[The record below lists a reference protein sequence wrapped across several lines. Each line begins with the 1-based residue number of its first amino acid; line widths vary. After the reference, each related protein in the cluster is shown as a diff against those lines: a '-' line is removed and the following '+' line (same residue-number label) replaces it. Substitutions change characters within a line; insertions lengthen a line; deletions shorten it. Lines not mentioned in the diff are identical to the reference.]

1 MTWCAHVPF
10 GADPNLCCATGA
22 IEREVHALTL
32 SQHAKD
38 GAFKCVRGELVLDQ
52 IGIAQYDAVTSRRI
66 ERLDDALHTPKRY
79 HR

>member
-1 MTWCAHVPF
+1 MTWRAHVPF
-10 GADPNLCCATGA
+10 RADANLRCATFA

-32 SQHAKD
+32 SQHTKD
-38 GAFKCVRGELVLDQ
+38 RAFKCVRGKFVLDQ
-52 IGIAQYDAVTSRRI
+52 IGIAQYDAVSSRRI

>member
-1 MTWCAHVPF
+1 MTWRAHVPF
-10 GADPNLCCATGA
+10 GADPNLRGTTRT

-32 SQHAKD
+32 SQHTKD
-38 GAFKCVRGELVLDQ
+38 RAFKCVRGKFVLDQ
-52 IGIAQYDAVTSRRI
+52 IGIAQYDAVSSRRI